1 MYKSIIVFIILAIV
15 CGVFFTSSLNDSAP
29 EKTLITTPITIA
41 VSKTPLSTPFYI
53 AEDLG
58 LFDKYCG
65 EVDIMD
71 VLGGKRSF
79 SKMLSNEVDFATA
92 SDSVIVYQ
100 SFQRDDFV
108 NIATFVESVNDIKII
123 VRSDVQ
129 ISSGEDL
136 KGKSIGFIEGSAS
149 DYFLEEFLGLH
160 NLQKTDI
167 NAIPLSPEQTD
178 QALINGEVEAISTW
192 EPFAFKAIQGL
203 SDRAQALDTKHIY
216 SLTFNL
222 LTNKSTLQHSPEKA
236 KCILNSLS
244 EAIDYI
250 SAEPEQSREILKDKL
265 NLGRDFIDWVWP
277 DYLFILSLNKSL
289 ILTMKSQA
297 NWHIE
302 NGTFNEHPNLEFMPY
317 IDSSPLRAVNP
328 GAVRL

>member
-222 LTNKSTLQHSPEKA
+222 LTKKSTLQ
-236 KCILNSLS
+236 N
-244 EAIDYI
+244 
-250 SAEPEQSREILKDKL
+250 
-265 NLGRDFIDWVWP
+265 
-277 DYLFILSLNKSL
+277 
-289 ILTMKSQA
+289 
-297 NWHIE
+297 
-302 NGTFNEHPNLEFMPY
+302 
-317 IDSSPLRAVNP
+317 
-328 GAVRL
+328 